1 MSEATETK
9 KEITTGLAQ
18 ASDPKQAERDL
29 LEALLSAAEFK
40 TDQEAITEAEIRRN
54 GVTLFSVHVHPLS
67 DGDLR
72 LARKKATTYM
82 PNPQGKKLPPI
93 EKEFNNVVFNSWLV
107 YLATTEEDQERIWGN
122 TTLLRKY
129 SLSLPFESVDILLTV
144 GEKKKL
150 VDTILQISGMDD
162 DEDEEEEIT
171 LEEYAGE

>member
-1 MSEATETK
+1 MSENTEAK

-18 ASDPKQAERDL
+18 ASDPKQAEKDL

-40 TDQEAITEAEIRRN
+40 TDQDAVTEAEIRRN
-54 GVTLFSVHVHPLS
+54 GVPLFSVHLHPLS
-67 DGDLR
+67 DGDIR

-93 EKEFNNVVFNSWLV
+93 EKEFNSTKFNSWLV
-107 YLATTEEDQERIWGN
+107 YLATTEEDQEKIWGRRE
-122 TTLLRKY
+122 LMRKY
-129 SLSLPFESVDILLTV
+129 DLELPFESVDILLTV

-150 VDTILQISGMDD
+150 VDTVLQISGMDD
-162 DEDEEEEIT
+162 DADEDEIT